1 MNEKNQTKKVI
12 SAGHICLDITPDFTC
27 DAETGKTAKEMFIPG
42 RLLKVGKAQI
52 SPGGSVINTGIGIG
66 LMGGT
71 VELMGSIG
79 KDEFGR
85 MILDYMKQYGVHTE
99 SVRQSGNDE
108 TSYSIILTPPGTDRI
123 IFHYEGTNADFNLE
137 DTDIPKVRDAALFH
151 FGYPPLMRS
160 MYQDTGKKFVELL
173 HAVQE
178 AGTAV
183 SVDMAMFEEESD
195 AGREDWDTLLM
206 RSLPMIDFFMPSA
219 EELCMMLDREQYHE
233 WMRRAD
239 GRDITEILDISRD
252 IKPLADKLIKY
263 GAGAVLIKCGVKGL
277 YFRSACKERLSRIK
291 GNIGAEI
298 AESWADKEWFEE
310 SYLAEKI
317 VSGTGAGDTAIAGF
331 ITALLAGETWE
342 DCLHI
347 AAAAGALCVGTY
359 DALSGLI
366 SLSEIK
372 EKINAGWKKISEKE

>member
-1 MNEKNQTKKVI
+1 
-12 SAGHICLDITPDFTC
+12 
-27 DAETGKTAKEMFIPG
+27 
-42 RLLKVGKAQI
+42 
-52 SPGGSVINTGIGIG
+52 
-66 LMGGT
+66 
-71 VELMGSIG
+71 
-79 KDEFGR
+79 
-85 MILDYMKQYGVHTE
+85 
-99 SVRQSGNDE
+99 
-108 TSYSIILTPPGTDRI
+108 
-123 IFHYEGTNADFNLE
+123 
-137 DTDIPKVRDAALFH
+137 
-151 FGYPPLMRS
+151 
-160 MYQDTGKKFVELL
+160 
-173 HAVQE
+173 
-178 AGTAV
+178 
-183 SVDMAMFEEESD
+183 
-195 AGREDWDTLLM
+195 
-206 RSLPMIDFFMPSA
+206 
-219 EELCMMLDREQYHE
+219 MLDREQYHE

-263 GAGAVLIKCGVKGL
+263 GAGVVLIKCGVKGL

-310 SYLAEKI
+310 SYLAEKV

-331 ITALLAGETWE
+331 ITTLLAGETWE